1 MSEWTSESEPNESR
15 KWIDL
20 ALDAAGM
27 GWGVWNL
34 ASGRAEVD
42 PRARALLGFEPTGD
56 QLTVEGWLEH
66 VHAEDRPP
74 LEAAIRAGA
83 AGDGVLDV
91 PFRVVL
97 PDGRRRHL
105 RVIGTFVGGDR
116 DSEPRLTAMLRD
128 ETERL
133 SNEQS
138 LQEARENLQQA
149 LWSADIGWGVVDLV
163 SGAFEPDARARAILD
178 LTPEEPLNIDTLMA
192 LIYPDDVPL
201 VLADL
206 ATLLESRV
214 VAPLEYRIVCRNG
227 HVRTIRGTGLLRYD
241 AAGRPC
247 RITGTLQDITYRRRD
262 EEALRA
268 LTESLEARV
277 VERTRE
283 LEAANLELTAT
294 RDRFSALF
302 QTNPVPTV
310 IIEPS
315 DGTYLDANPA
325 FLDFLGMSR
334 EQVIGQKPTDLFHAM
349 PVYDDPDAINDEF
362 SRTGRVRDLETTFTV
377 RPGDERTILLS
388 FVPLTLDGRDVLMS
402 TLSDFTER
410 KRSDRLIAQ
419 QQQSLAEANAELAAA
434 RDHFQTLFHANAVP
448 SVILRINDL
457 VAVDAN
463 EAFLAFHDLPRE
475 HIIGRSVLDLVAAP
489 TEADRND
496 IAALYRREGGLRH
509 QEMVIRLRNGEER
522 TVLVSDTPIRL
533 RGERCTLATLI
544 DITQRKRAEEQMRHL
559 AGQLSLAEQAERQR
573 IAAILHDDLQ
583 QRLFALQVR
592 LTSASAWAAK
602 GETKAAT
609 AEMDQMRSALVNAI
623 DLTRR
628 LTVDLSPP
636 ILYGEGLYHAIVW
649 LGSRMREEYGLV
661 LTVQQAATWRPLDQ
675 GMRAA
680 LFQIVRELLFNVV
693 KHAGVGAATVVLNQ
707 TEQTL
712 TLVVSDAGVGFDAE
726 RATADGQG
734 LRQARQ
740 RVELYGG
747 RLKLDTRPG
756 AGTAVTITVPLPP
769 T

>member
-15 KWIDL
+15 KWVDL
-20 ALDAAGM
+20 ALGAAGM

-34 ASGRAEVD
+34 TSGRAEVD

-105 RVIGTFVGGDR
+105 RAIGAFVGGDGG
-116 DSEPRLTAMLRD
+116 SEPRLTAMLRD

-214 VAPLEYRIVCRNG
+214 VAPLEYRIVRRNG

-241 AAGRPC
+241 AAGQPC
-247 RITGTLQDITYRRRD
+247 RITGTLQDITDRRRD

-334 EQVIGQKPTDLFHAM
+334 EQVIGQTPADLFHAM
-349 PVYDDPDAINDEF
+349 PVYDDPDAINNEF

-475 HIIGRSVLDLVAAP
+475 HIIGRSVLDLVVAP

-496 IAALYRREGGLRH
+496 MAALYRREGGLRH
-509 QEMVIRLRNGEER
+509 QEMAIRLRNGEER

-533 RGERCTLATLI
+533 LGERCTLATLI

-609 AEMDQMRSALVNAI
+609 AEMDQMRSALANAI

-636 ILYGEGLYHAIVW
+636 ILYGQGLHHAIVW

-726 RATADGQG
+726 QATADGQG

>member
-1 MSEWTSESEPNESR
+1 MSERTTESEPNESR
-15 KWIDL
+15 QLVDL
-20 ALDAAGM
+20 ALGAAGM

-34 ASGRAEVD
+34 TSGQAEAD
-42 PRARALLGFEPTGD
+42 SRARALLGFEPTDD

-83 AGDGVLDV
+83 AGNGVLDV

-97 PDGRRRHL
+97 PDGRQRHL
-105 RVIGTFVGGDR
+105 RAIGAFVTGDR
-116 DSEPRLTAMLRD
+116 GSEPRLTAMLRD

-149 LWSADIGWGVVDLV
+149 LWSADIGWGVVDLG
-163 SGAFEPDARARAILD
+163 SGAFEPDARARAILG
-178 LTPEEPLNIDTLMA
+178 LTPEEPLTVDTLLA

-201 VLADL
+201 LLADL
-206 ATLLESRV
+206 ARLLESRV
-214 VAPLEYRIVCRNG
+214 VAPLEYRIVRRDG

-241 AAGRPC
+241 AGGQPR
-247 RITGTLQDITYRRRD
+247 RITGTLQDITDRRRD

-268 LTESLEARV
+268 LTETLEARV

-294 RDRFSALF
+294 RDRFTTLF
-302 QTNPVPTV
+302 ETSPVPTV
-310 IIEPS
+310 IVEPD
-315 DGTYLDANPA
+315 DGSYLDANPA

-334 EQVIGQKPTDLFHAM
+334 EQVIGQTPTDLFHAM
-349 PVYDDPDAINDEF
+349 PVYDDPNAAKEEF
-362 SRTGRVRDLETTFTV
+362 ARTGRVRDLETTFTV

-388 FVPLTLDGRDVLMS
+388 FVPLTLDGRHVLMS

-410 KRSDRLIAQ
+410 KRIDRLIAQ

-448 SVILRINDL
+448 SVILRIDDL

-475 HIIGRSVLDLVAAP
+475 RIIGRSVLDLVVAP
-489 TEADRND
+489 TDADRD
-496 IAALYRREGGLRH
+496 DMAALYRREGGLRD

-522 TVLVSDTPIRL
+522 TLLVSDAPIYL
-533 RGERCTLATLI
+533 QGERCTLATLI
-544 DITQRKRAEEQMRHL
+544 DITQRKRAEEQLRYF

-602 GETKAAT
+602 GETEAAA
-609 AEMDQMRSALVNAI
+609 AEMEQMRKALANAI

-636 ILYGEGLYHAIVW
+636 ILFGEGLYHAIVW

-661 LTVQQAATWRPLDQ
+661 LTVKQETAWRPIDP

-693 KHAGVGAATVVLNQ
+693 KHAGVDAATITLDQ
-707 TEQTL
+707 TEQIV
-712 TLVVSDAGVGFDAE
+712 TLVVSDTGVGFDAA
-726 RATADGQG
+726 RATTDGQG
-734 LRQARQ
+734 LWQARQ

-756 AGTAVTITVPLPP
+756 AGTAITITIPLPP